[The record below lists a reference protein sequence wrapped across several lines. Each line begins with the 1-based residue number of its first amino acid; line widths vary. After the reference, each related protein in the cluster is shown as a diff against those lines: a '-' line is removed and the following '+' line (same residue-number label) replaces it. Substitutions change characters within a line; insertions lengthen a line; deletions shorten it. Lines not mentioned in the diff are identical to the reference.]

1 MSKDTNR
8 VMGHAD
14 EADGIEEYD
23 NPLPDWW
30 LGLLWLTV
38 VWAIGYTVHYHFIA
52 DRSQEQALAAEIAAA
67 EARWP
72 REAAASVE
80 FALTPEAI
88 SAGEAVFAASCAMC
102 HGPALEGGIGPSFLD
117 AEWIHGGSPEE
128 VIRTITEG
136 VPEKGMLAWGPI
148 LGSEQVNLAAAY
160 VLAKNAEALGI
171 PLEEVMGTPDGD
183 PGAEPG
189 EEPGEDATGS

>member
-8 VMGHAD
+8 LLGHAD

-30 LGLLWLTV
+30 LGLLWLTII
-38 VWAIGYTVHYHFIA
+38 WAVGYTVHYHFIG
-52 DRSQEQALAAEIAAA
+52 DRSQEKALAAELAAA

-72 REAAASVE
+72 AEAAASTE

-88 SAGEAVFAASCAMC
+88 SAGEGVYTTNCAMC
-102 HGPALEGGIGPSFLD
+102 HGSGLEGGIGPSFLD
-117 AEWIHGGSPEE
+117 AEWIHGGTPED

-136 VPEKGMLAWGPI
+136 VPEKGMLSWGPI
-148 LGSEQVNLAAAY
+148 LGGEQINLAAAY
-160 VLAKNAEALGI
+160 VLAKNAEALGLS
-171 PLEEVMGTPDGD
+171 LEDIIGPPAGLE
-183 PGAEPG
+183 
-189 EEPGEDATGS
+189 